1 MPRRDAFTDL
11 RDPLPL
17 TDGEENKLH
26 DPTILMRQP
35 LDLIPTADLKKKRL
49 RKWEQI
55 HRFETVTYRGIPQ
68 QVVEQIIEIAQ
79 SLSVPRD
86 EVVRAFLEYGVK
98 LYRTKKNSLF
108 AYPKAQRMTLFP
120 EGGQG
125 NPVLPSQKIK
135 DQNWLS
141 EAFPIPEKKSTV
153 SKKKKSK
160 KDQDTIPH
168 WEMRVT
174 FRIPSLL
181 KEDVRA
187 IAMEH
192 TLPVGEVVWFFVM
205 EGVKAF
211 RMVTYTFNRHPRP
224 LGKLYFRKDVNGL
237 SAFLENLPIFFPSRE
252 LRLRPC

>member
-17 TDGEENKLH
+17 TDGEENKPH

-55 HRFETVTYRGIPQ
+55 HRFETVTYRGIPR
-68 QVVEQIIEIAQ
+68 QVVEQIVEIAQ
-79 SLSVPRD
+79 CLSVPRD

-98 LYRTKKNSLF
+98 LYRTKNLSLF

-125 NPVLPSQKIK
+125 VPVLPSQNSK

-141 EAFPIPEKKSTV
+141 EAFPVPDKKSTTI
-153 SKKKKSK
+153 KKKKSK

-174 FRIPSLL
+174 FRIPALL
-181 KEDVRA
+181 KEDVRV

-205 EGVKAF
+205 EGVKASQNGNLHLQPSPK
-211 RMVTYTFNRHPRP
+211 TI
-224 LGKLYFRKDVNGL
+224 GKTLFQEG
-237 SAFLENLPIFFPSRE
+237 
-252 LRLRPC
+252 C

>member
-17 TDGEENKLH
+17 TDGDENKPH

-55 HRFETVTYRGIPQ
+55 HRFETVTYRGIPR

-98 LYRTKKNSLF
+98 LYRTKKLSLF

-125 NPVLPSQKIK
+125 NLVLPSQK
-135 DQNWLS
+135 NTES
-141 EAFPIPEKKSTV
+141 ELVVGSISCSRKEINGIQ
-153 SKKKKSK
+153 KKKSK
-160 KDQDTIPH
+160 KGQDTIPN

-174 FRIPSLL
+174 FRIPALL

-187 IAMEH
+187 IAREH

-205 EGVKAF
+205 EGVKAYQNGNLHLQPSPK
-211 RMVTYTFNRHPRP
+211 TI
-224 LGKLYFRKDVNGL
+224 GKTLFQEG
-237 SAFLENLPIFFPSRE
+237 
-252 LRLRPC
+252 C